1 MDPGSGKLMAEDE
14 PGGFSILF
22 PPGWTRYFIDDEGRK
37 ALIMR
42 MSSQIRALGRPDL
55 DVEARMLIS
64 QQWKQMQARSV
75 GAVYLPDAMGDD
87 STPLPMSFA
96 LIQYVARP
104 GADFE
109 SAFRDMAKG
118 AVEAF
123 DTSIGRILR
132 TESERRGTDELAEVI
147 GRQIDYGIA
156 LPNPR
161 DRRGMIVSTSITTL
175 DDTAPDLVQG
185 LIELSDT
192 VVETFRW
199 RA

>member
-1 MDPGSGKLMAEDE
+1 MTDDE

-37 ALIMR
+37 ALATR
-42 MSSQIRALGRPDL
+42 MSSQIRALGRPDI

-64 QQWKQMQARSV
+64 RQWKQMRARNV
-75 GAVYLPDAMGDD
+75 GAVYLPDAAGIE

-96 LIQYVARP
+96 LIQHVARP

-109 SAFRDMAKG
+109 SAFRDMASG
-118 AVEAF
+118 SVEAF
-123 DTSIGRILR
+123 DTTIGRILR
-132 TESERRGTDELAEVI
+132 AESERRGTDELAEVI

-161 DRRGMIVSTSITTL
+161 DRRGMIISTSITTL
-175 DDTAPDLVQG
+175 EDTGPDLVKG

-192 VVETFRW
+192 IVETFRW